1 MAGKEKQHTGS
12 GQAAKQPRRLGAAGE
27 PVPRLG
33 AAPAR
38 GRRACT
44 SRLRNRGV
52 TGQAQTAVGAA
63 GAHKTGVIAARLP
76 PERTEPGNRVL
87 APPARAARPKHT
99 KAAATS
105 GC

>member
-1 MAGKEKQHTGS
+1 MAGKEKRHTGS

-52 TGQAQTAVGAA
+52 TGQAQTVGLPV
-63 GAHKTGVIAARLP
+63 HTKTGVTAARLS

>member
-52 TGQAQTAVGAA
+52 TGQAQTVGLAA
-63 GAHKTGVIAARLP
+63 GAHK
-76 PERTEPGNRVL
+76 NRCDCC
-87 APPARAARPKHT
+87 PPAA
-99 KAAATS
+99 
-105 GC
+105 

>member
-1 MAGKEKQHTGS
+1 MARKEKQQHKGRR
-12 GQAAKQPRRLGAAGE
+12 AKKQPHCRQRSGAAGE

-52 TGQAQTAVGAA
+52 TGQAQTVGPA
-63 GAHKTGVIAARLP
+63 GAHK
-76 PERTEPGNRVL
+76 NRCDCC
-87 APPARAARPKHT
+87 PPAA
-99 KAAATS
+99 
-105 GC
+105 